1 MTIKFTKY
9 GKNVGLPI
17 TITIPN
23 LEQFRTLFIEFGQ
36 RNSPDKSGKASSYAN
51 YIEYLIQNYY
61 DNFDEIL
68 NPLDK
73 KSAKKLAAFRMISES
88 IFINYNHSESRF
100 PNAAIEEFIKF
111 HEK

>member
-1 MTIKFTKY
+1 MTMKFTKY
-9 GKNVGLPI
+9 GKRAGTPI

-23 LEQFRTLFIEFGQ
+23 IEKFRNEFILFCS
-36 RNSPDKSGKASSYAN
+36 RNSTKKSGKAVSYAN
-51 YIEYLIQNYY
+51 YMEYLLQNYY
-61 DNFDEIL
+61 DNFGEIL

-73 KSAKKLAAFRMISES
+73 KSAAMLATLRTTSDKEFQV
-88 IFINYNHSESRF
+88 YNIKEHRY